1 MCCWKLHYIVHCG
14 TQVHLWCENGLYCAL
29 WHASAFMVLKC
40 IILCIVACKCIYG
53 VKTDY
58 IVHCGMQCIY
68 GVKTDY
74 IVHCGTQVHLWCE
87 NGLYCALWHA
97 STFMVLKWIILCIVA
112 CKCIY
117 GVKTDYIVY
126 CGTQMHLWC

>member
-1 MCCWKLHYIVHCG
+1 
-14 TQVHLWCENGLYCAL
+14 
-29 WHASAFMVLKC
+29 MVLKW

-53 VKTDY
+53 VK
-58 IVHCGMQCIY
+58 M
-68 GVKTDY
+68 DY

-117 GVKTDYIVY
+117 GVKMDYIVH
-126 CGTQMHLWC
+126 CGMQVHLWC